1 MTFKTAALV
10 SMLCCTA
17 LASGCGAEDDK
28 SGGGSGGATGGSGG
42 SATGGSGGSATGGSG
57 GATGGSGGTATGGSG
72 GATGGS
78 GGATGGSGGTAT
90 GGSGGTA
97 TGGSGGSATGGSGGS
112 SGVTCK
118 TYMGANICTAQCSAL
133 PQYLTMNTIAENT
146 IGAVLCYSTAVCHV
160 TTNASVEGPDSCIG
174 SERRLRWSFDT
185 VKVNRQIE
193 AAPNHY
199 FKSTTQGTIHPTKDY
214 VVTGLPDA
222 VETTVVI
229 NNGSTASPTDYT
241 VVFKFD
247 GNKLSV
253 TSVGK
258 I

>member
-17 LASGCGAEDDK
+17 LASGCGAEADK
-28 SGGGSGGATGGSGG
+28 SGGGSGGS
-42 SATGGSGGSATGGSG
+42 
-57 GATGGSGGTATGGSG
+57 ATGGSG

-78 GGATGGSGGTAT
+78 GGATGGSGGA
-90 GGSGGTA
+90 S
-97 TGGSGGSATGGSGGS
+97 GSGGSATGGTGGS

-118 TYMGANICTAQCSAL
+118 TYMGANFCTAQCSAL
-133 PQYLTMNTIAENT
+133 PQYLTMNPIAANT
-146 IGAVLCYSTAVCHV
+146 VGAVLCYSIEGCHV

-174 SERRLRWSFDT
+174 PERLLRWSFDT
-185 VKVNRQIE
+185 VTVNRQIE
-193 AAPNHY
+193 AASGHY

-214 VVTGLPDA
+214 VITGLPDA

-229 NNGSTASPTDYT
+229 QSGSTASPGEYT

-247 GNKLSV
+247 GGKLSV